1 MTDTNRFCP
10 QIHVALILQTQ
21 SRHAAAVR
29 VLEGVHELSVRL
41 FGETHIMAGTAM
53 SQLTQAHF
61 LNGDLE
67 KALKCAKVSA
77 DIYKQRFGEED
88 AQSQEAA
95 KNVELLTGALGQNS
109 RAAAVTEE
117 QLKQLKAIQEQARQQ
132 GGNLDKKQP
141 VMIRTAPVPGANGT
155 QTTEGQQPEGVP
167 EVVDLDA
174 LVNFIQGKT
183 AQTPS
188 SSKARGKTAL
198 RGKKRTGAKR

>member
-1 MTDTNRFCP
+1 
-10 QIHVALILQTQ
+10 
-21 SRHAAAVR
+21 
-29 VLEGVHELSVRL
+29 
-41 FGETHIMAGTAM
+41 MAGTAM

-61 LNGDLE
+61 LNGNLE
-67 KALKCAKVSA
+67 KALECAKVSA
-77 DIYKQRFGEED
+77 EIYKQRFGEED

-95 KNVELLTGALGQNS
+95 KNVELLTGALEQNS

-132 GGNLDKKQP
+132 GGGLDRKQP
-141 VMIRTAPVPGANGT
+141 VMIRTATVPGANGVQAT
-155 QTTEGQQPEGVP
+155 DGQQQPEGVP

-183 AQTPS
+183 AKTSS

>member
-1 MTDTNRFCP
+1 LLIGLP

-41 FGETHIMAGTAM
+41 FGESHIMAGTAM

-67 KALKCAKVSA
+67 KALECAKVSA

-88 AQSQEAA
+88 VQSQEAA
-95 KNVELLTGALGQNS
+95 KNVELLTGALEQNS

-117 QLKQLKAIQEQARQQ
+117 QLKQLKAIQEQARLQ

-155 QTTEGQQPEGVP
+155 QPAEGQQPEG

-183 AQTPS
+183 AQTSS
-188 SSKARGKTAL
+188 SSKTRGKTAL

>member
-1 MTDTNRFCP
+1 
-10 QIHVALILQTQ
+10 
-21 SRHAAAVR
+21 
-29 VLEGVHELSVRL
+29 
-41 FGETHIMAGTAM
+41 M